1 MIGAYPLFL
10 FLSTHVHTQR
20 RIFMAK
26 NQTVRIKPALLEA
39 DRQSYAAL
47 QAIADYTPA
56 NSAYTIPIIKKAQA
70 DLVSAQTT
78 ETQTAA
84 AAAAARDD
92 AIAAEWEFHN
102 LMLGAKDQVT
112 AQYGKDSNEVQALGL
127 KKKSEYKAPQR
138 KAPTGNTP

>member
-1 MIGAYPLFL
+1 
-10 FLSTHVHTQR
+10 
-20 RIFMAK
+20 MAK

-47 QAIADYTPA
+47 QAIDNYTPA
-56 NSAYTIPIIKKAQA
+56 NSAYTLPIIKKAQA
-70 DLVSAQTT
+70 DLASAQTL

-102 LMLGAKDQVT
+102 LMLGVKDQVT
-112 AQYGKDSNEVQALGL
+112 AKFGKDSNEVQALGL
-127 KKKSEYKAPQR
+127 KKKSEYKAPHR
-138 KAPTGNTP
+138 KAPTSNTP

>member
-1 MIGAYPLFL
+1 
-10 FLSTHVHTQR
+10 
-20 RIFMAK
+20 MAK
-26 NQTVRIKPALLEA
+26 NQTIRLKSSLLEA

-47 QAIADYTPA
+47 QAIAGYTPA

-92 AIAAEWEFHN
+92 AMAAEWEFHN

-112 AQYGKDSNEVQALGL
+112 AQYG
-127 KKKSEYKAPQR
+127 R
-138 KAPTGNTP
+138 IPTKCKRSD